1 MPVVR
6 GHCDPGG
13 IVNWLQVITM
23 YPLFVVAGE
32 SRVRTMPSFDV
43 VSEVDLH
50 QLTNA
55 VDQAGRIIANRF
67 DFKGVEASFE
77 REERTVLITAEA
89 EFQVSQMEDMLR
101 SALIKCV
108 KCDIDPAAMDCGEP
122 QVSGKLVK
130 STVVLRHGLDSGQCK
145 VIVKRIKEAKIKVQA
160 QIQGEQ
166 VRVTG
171 KKRDDLQQVI
181 ALLREEEFV
190 REEEFGAPLQFT
202 NFRD

>member
-1 MPVVR
+1 
-6 GHCDPGG
+6 
-13 IVNWLQVITM
+13 
-23 YPLFVVAGE
+23 
-32 SRVRTMPSFDV
+32 MPSFDV

-55 VDQAGRIIANRF
+55 VDQAGRVIANRF

-77 REERTVLITAEA
+77 RDERAVTVTAEA
-89 EFQVSQMEDMLR
+89 EFQVTQMVDMLR
-101 SALIKCV
+101 SALI

-130 STVVLRHGLDSGQCK
+130 STVVLRHGLDSSQCRA
-145 VIVKRIKEAKIKVQA
+145 IVKKIKDTKMKVQA
-160 QIQGEQ
+160 QVQGEQ

-171 KKRDDLQQVI
+171 KKRDDLQQI
-181 ALLREEEFV
+181 MAALKEADLDM
-190 REEEFGAPLQFT
+190 PLDFS